1 MRLRTN
7 TLILLSLIALVALL
21 TTGIHGALQGNPLGA
36 DFYTFWKAARA
47 EFIEGRSAYDPSV
60 AREIQVDIQGRLSNP
75 GEDQFAFSYPVFAL
89 LLVAPFSL
97 LPFDWAQA
105 AWMAVNFVL
114 LLTTSLALSSRRR
127 WVGATFWAFYPVCFA
142 LILGNLDLILAVIWL
157 YFFSQ
162 VLPQNKGG
170 SGNTAWMGVLVA
182 VTTLKPQFSWFFLIL
197 AALVALRQKSSRLI
211 LGFLAGSAVLWSLG
225 FLWHPHWLSEWV
237 AQAVQYLNVLSG
249 HSSPL
254 QTWLAAL
261 APPYDQAARA
271 IIWIVIIVLSILF
284 TLPACCKR
292 SFPIQL
298 LGWCGIVTYF
308 VHPTGFS
315 YDQMTFLIPVFLWAV
330 EERSN
335 SKVLA
340 AWMGMMVL
348 SWVALAATLTGF
360 DRLADSSWLLFAAA
374 AWLAWIAIDRNR
386 AQAGKIHSAPQT

>member
-60 AREIQVDIQGRLSNP
+60 AREIQVDIQGRLSTP

-114 LLTTSLALSSRRR
+114 LLTASLALSSRRR
-127 WVGATFWAFYPVCFA
+127 WVGATSWAFYPVCFA

-157 YFFSQ
+157 FFFSQ
-162 VLPQNKGG
+162 VLLRYKGRY
-170 SGNTAWMGVLVA
+170 GNTVWMGMLIA

-197 AALVALRQKSSRLI
+197 AALIALRQKSTRFM
-211 LGFLAGSAVLWSLG
+211 LGFLAGNVVLWSLG

-237 AQAVQYLNVLSG
+237 AQAIQYLNVLSG

-254 QTWLAAL
+254 QTWLAML
-261 APPYDQAARA
+261 PSPYDQAARL
-271 IIWIVIIVLSILF
+271 ITWVIIIALSFLF
-284 TLPACCKR
+284 IRSAWRKH
-292 SFPIQL
+292 SFPIRL

-315 YDQMTFLIPVFLWAV
+315 YEQMTFLIPVFLWAV
-330 EERSN
+330 DERS
-335 SKVLA
+335 SGKVLA
-340 AWMGMMVL
+340 AWLGMLVL
-348 SWVALAATLTGF
+348 SWVALIATLTGF

-374 AWLAWIAIDRNR
+374 AWLAWITVDRNR
-386 AQAGKIHSAPQT
+386 AQAGTIQSAPQS